1 MKITMMIVAMVLWA
15 MPLHAAV
22 PDDMTAY
29 ADNAILNAAE
39 HGYKKVTLVFG
50 HANPGDIEDLAQDLR
65 SRGYRI
71 DEEAALLNP
80 MVIKVQALKSSAMAK
95 AVAR

>member
-1 MKITMMIVAMVLWA
+1 MKFLTAVIVLFLAATVQ
-15 MPLHAAV
+15 AAV
-22 PDDMTAY
+22 PEDMQAY

-50 HANPGDIEDLAQDLR
+50 HANPGDIEDLADDLR
-65 SRGYRI
+65 ARGYRI

-80 MVIKVQALKSSAMAK
+80 RVIKVQALKSSAMAK
-95 AVAR
+95 AVLQ